1 MKWNKWT
8 WFEEE
13 RKSQPEMWK
22 ILSIIDNRLYND
34 VMNGTIS
41 NIRAQRIHASAV
53 MPALSVVLA
62 CKSVNGGRTM
72 TSDEIEVYA
81 DLAMAMLWNLG
92 DATVEKAPV
101 CVADNIHALYGRCAI
116 GPVSFAKLYSKFGPD
131 CKVIDLICTP
141 RRELQRILWKFSS
154 ELEQMIK
161 SINLVVREDLK
172 IPNLDETGMR
182 NFIANITDDINQP
195 HWEGPKARV
204 VDIVIKYYLCDHPME
219 ILTEMFKLSKRTIQR
234 ILQCWR
240 YRVTFILDNPD
251 MWYEYPSFGPFI
263 LGNRPY
269 NIKYKEFSFLHR
281 IRFLMMHRTEM
292 SRSDNILLERVMGEL
307 KKYDVACVVSRRENN
322 E

>member
-41 NIRAQRIHASAV
+41 NIRAQRIHASAA

-62 CKSVNGGRTM
+62 YKSVNGGRTM

-101 CVADNIHALYGRCAI
+101 CVADNIHALYSRCAI
-116 GPVSFAKLYSKFGPD
+116 GPVSFAKLYSKFGLD

-141 RRELQRILWKFSS
+141 KRELQRILWKFSS
-154 ELEQMIK
+154 TIEQMIK
-161 SINLVVREDLK
+161 SINIVVREDLK
-172 IPNLDETGMR
+172 IPNLDETGLR
-182 NFIANITDDINQP
+182 NFITNIVDAIDQP
-195 HWEGPKARV
+195 RYDGPKERL
-204 VDIVIKYYLCDHPME
+204 VDIVIKYYLCDHPIE
-219 ILTEMFKLSKRTIQR
+219 ILTEMFKLSKRTIQH

-251 MWYEYPSFGPFI
+251 MWYEYSSFGPFI
-263 LGNRPY
+263 LGNSPY
-269 NIKYKEFSFLHR
+269 NKECKEFSFLHR

-292 SRSDNILLERVMGEL
+292 SRSDNTLLKLVMDKL
-307 KKYDVACVVSRRENN
+307 KEYNIACVVSRREYVD
-322 E
+322 